1 MAWYSKK
8 KEEEKKPT
16 ASIYNSKEENELV
29 CEIDIAQTYAE
40 GGKRPDIETAWE
52 DEYKI
57 YQGGGKQ
64 WDTSKGKRNEK
75 GRKRNFNSEDNLV
88 FPMIENMLAAMTSS
102 TPVFDISGM
111 EPEDDNAADVLND
124 LVPFILARNNFR
136 DQWKDIVRQGLQYGP
151 FIAYIPWDQHWIG
164 GTGPNRW
171 VGEIRI
177 WFQKKGE
184 FYPDPAILDLKRRLQ
199 ECSFINLKHRK
210 KLEWFKDTWPE
221 KGAHVI
227 EDCLDIPKGQE
238 DEGADPQQA
247 TLITHFHKGLPYFIP
262 KEWKERFLEKARE
275 AEEES
280 QLPYYAKDLR
290 DMAAGTLKGVH
301 CAYKAGTILLDY
313 VPYIYDDG
321 LYPFVYKTLYADE
334 QQPWGMGEERNV
346 VIPQVLHNKADE
358 IELGAMLGQGL
369 GGGFYNKGSLSA
381 TQRDELLDNIAKPNS
396 WHEVNDKNGIQEKRA
411 VQVPANISQY
421 KEYKR
426 QMIDVT
432 SQNTDIQKGISPG
445 ANVPYSTIAELGAR
459 GDIRTKAKVEIL
471 EDFLVEMLR
480 LIINRIAQFYTED
493 RTYRIL
499 GDRQLK
505 NVKDQAFKTLQ
516 QISLMPPGTDPAMQI
531 QAMIDLLK
539 YVKSQSQRPRTG
551 TFNRRMLVRTWER
564 DAAITYDEAGNE
576 IKKPLV
582 EEFIPDFDLK
592 VKVVDE
598 RPTDRNYY
606 TQTAMALLGKA
617 MGIKAFWYTLDEG
630 KFPSTDIILAE
641 LDEMQQ
647 AQAQATNNAITAQ
660 IQTEQQENERERQA
674 KAQSQK
680 QTNDSQVL
688 MTAISAMAKAG
699 ARNGQ

>member
-8 KEEEKKPT
+8 KEEEKKPL
-16 ASIYNSKEENELV
+16 ASPYNSKEENELV
-29 CEIDIAQTYAE
+29 CTIDNAQTYAE
-40 GGKRPDIETAWE
+40 GGNRKEIETHWE

-64 WDTSKGKRNEK
+64 WDTSKGRRNER

-102 TPVFDISGM
+102 TPVFEISGM
-111 EPEDDNAADVLND
+111 EAEDDNAADILND

-177 WFQKKGE
+177 WWQKKSE

-210 KLEWFKDTWPE
+210 KIQWFKETWPE
-221 KGAHVI
+221 KGQHVI
-227 EDCLDIPKGQE
+227 EDALDIPKGQE
-238 DEGADPQQA
+238 DEGTDPQQA
-247 TLITHFHKGLPYFIP
+247 TLITHFHKGVPYFVP
-262 KEWKERFLEKARE
+262 KEWKDRFLEKARE
-275 AEEES
+275 AEKES
-280 QLPYYAKDLR
+280 HLPYYAKDLR

-321 LYPFVYKTLYADE
+321 LYPFVYKVLYADE

-346 VIPQVLHNKADE
+346 VIPQILHNKADE

-369 GGGFYNKGSLSA
+369 GGGFYEKGSLSI
-381 TQRDELLDNIAKPNS
+381 TQKDELLDNIAKPNS
-396 WHEVNDKNGIQEKRA
+396 WHEVNSKNGIMEKKA
-411 VQVPANISQY
+411 VQVPANISMY

-471 EDFLVEMLR
+471 EDFLIEMLR
-480 LIINRIAQFYTED
+480 MIISRIAQFYTED

-505 NVKDQAFKTLQ
+505 NVKDEAFKTLQ
-516 QISLMPPGTDPAMQI
+516 KIALMPPGTDPIMQI
-531 QAMIDLLK
+531 QACIDLLNF
-539 YVKSQSQRPRTG
+539 VKQQSQRPRTG
-551 TFNRRMLVRTWER
+551 TFNRKMLIRTWARETEV
-564 DAAITYDEAGNE
+564 AYDESGKE
-576 IKKPLV
+576 IKQPLM
-582 EEFIPDFDLK
+582 EEFIPEFDLK
-592 VKVVDE
+592 VKVQDE
-598 RPTDRNYY
+598 RPTDRNYW
-606 TQTAMALLGKA
+606 TNLAMSLLGKA
-617 MGIKAFWYTLDEG
+617 LGPKSFWKIIDEG
-630 KFPSTDIILAE
+630 KMPKVEDILAE

-647 AQAQATNNAITAQ
+647 AQAQAAQ
-660 IQTEQQENERERQA
+660 QAMAAQTQTEQAEKQADREIGLVKQHLTN
-674 KAQSQK
+674 QSQER
-680 QTNDSQVL
+680 
-688 MTAISAMAKAG
+688 MTAVAAAAKAG
-699 ARNGQ
+699 GRNGQ